1 MTMSKLEFSINL
13 PSAQD
18 KLMKLALDFEK
29 LPNFLPDQLKK
40 VKIISQNDTETTT
53 EETLVFSTIIK
64 NEIVQKT
71 IHNQSNNTITS
82 MIISGPAKGSIIEI
96 TYEKI
101 ESGTKVTV
109 AVFLKLSI
117 KAKFLQ
123 PLIKKWYKS
132 VLTGILYKMNTVIES
147 QQN

>member
-1 MTMSKLEFSINL
+1 MSKLEFSINL
-13 PSAQD
+13 PAAQD

-29 LPNFLPDQLKK
+29 LPNFLPDQLKE
-40 VKIISQNDTETTT
+40 VKIISQNDAETTT
-53 EETLVFSTIIK
+53 EETLVFSTIVK

-71 IHNQSNNTITS
+71 VHYHSNNKITS
-82 MIISGPAKGSIIEI
+82 KIISGPAKGSIIEI

-101 ESGTKVTV
+101 GSGTKVTV
-109 AVFLKLSI
+109 SVFLKLSI

-123 PLIKKWYKS
+123 SLIKKWYKS
-132 VLTGILYKMNTVIES
+132 VLTGILYKMNTTVEL